1 MMRFP
6 CMINLCLHNENAKY
20 YHRDENDN
28 NENNDD
34 GVCEMHSS
42 GHGGWSCDRGLTDD
56 PLASHMLRL
65 LSFH

>member
-1 MMRFP
+1 MMQFA
-6 CMINLCLHNENAKY
+6 CMINLCLYNENDKY

-42 GHGGWSCDRGLTDD
+42 GHGGCSVTGG
-56 PLASHMLRL
+56 
-65 LSFH
+65 